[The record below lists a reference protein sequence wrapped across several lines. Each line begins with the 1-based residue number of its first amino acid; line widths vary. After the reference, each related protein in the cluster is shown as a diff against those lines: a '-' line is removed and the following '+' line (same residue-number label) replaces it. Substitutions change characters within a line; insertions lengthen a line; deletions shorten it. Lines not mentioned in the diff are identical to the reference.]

1 MLFLLFILGPI
12 FLYSI
17 SQDGFYCGLNINNMG
32 KNLGWFVLGT
42 FSGSFIGWIICRLL
56 SSLPYGFGVG
66 IVLRYIARNAIII
79 LPMHWWIYYLCKAIW
94 PECPLVISTIV
105 VIILCIMS
113 VEWAKC
119 RISFLANNTK

>member
-1 MLFLLFILGPI
+1 MLFLLFIMGPI

-17 SQDGFYCGLNINNMG
+17 CQDGFYCGLEGNYMG

-94 PECPLVISTIV
+94 PECPIV
-105 VIILCIMS
+105 VSTLIVILLTLLSVRIIRNY
-113 VEWAKC
+113 VP
-119 RISFLANNTK
+119 FLIFKK